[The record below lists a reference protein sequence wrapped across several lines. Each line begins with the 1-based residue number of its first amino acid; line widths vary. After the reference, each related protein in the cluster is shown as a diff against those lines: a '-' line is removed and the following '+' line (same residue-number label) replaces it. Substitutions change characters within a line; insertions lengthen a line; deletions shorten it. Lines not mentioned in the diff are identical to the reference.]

1 MAAVV
6 ICAAT
11 AALLKDRTDTQAPP
25 PAAPAC
31 ESRTL
36 AELATPPPGP
46 LALVSSAH
54 PPEPRQR
61 PGQLVIG
68 GCRIS
73 SILALL
79 GIDVGPPVQIISNPV
94 ESVAGLADREW
105 QRRIRGFGLRSR
117 SMSFPP
123 TRWSCCLAG
132 PQPELHRDGRGAEQ
146 HSDAAA

>member
-1 MAAVV
+1 MAALA

-11 AALLKDRTDTQAPP
+11 AALLKDRTDTQALP
-25 PAAPAC
+25 PAAPAWA
-31 ESRTL
+31 SRTL

-46 LALVSSAH
+46 LPLVSSAH

-68 GCRIS
+68 GCRTG

-94 ESVAGLADREW
+94 ESVAGL
-105 QRRIRGFGLRSR
+105 G
-117 SMSFPP
+117 
-123 TRWSCCLAG
+123 
-132 PQPELHRDGRGAEQ
+132 GRGV
-146 HSDAAA
+146 AAAHPRFRSSFSQHELSADALELLLSRPTARASP